1 MKFKKMKLF
10 LTLVSIIACFNL
22 TLLKAYPQPENSPAD
37 LEGLLK
43 NALPTS
49 LTADMPPEVE
59 CPEFPHLLFKCI
71 SEEEWKMIE
80 SCEKETELKLNMTK
94 PTIKS
99 GASKEDREKLEEEE
113 KKFDTLSSECFLKKM
128 GVADEMTSQLDMA
141 GYVKFYKTTSLSSEQ
156 KVLAAADFI
165 SCMTAKLIT
174 PSLPVFVRW
183 IESSNE
189 VIGNLVTAN
198 HVIGCDSHSL
208 IKNGC
213 SDASVSN
220 STLAWALQ
228 ELQTSIAKEIIQ

>member
-80 SCEKETELKLNMTK
+80 SCDKETELKLNMIK
-94 PTIKS
+94 PSIKS
-99 GASKEDREKLEEEE
+99 GASKEDREKFEKEG
-113 KKFDTLSSECFLKKM
+113 KKFGTLFSECFLKKM
-128 GVADEMTSQLDMA
+128 ALADEMSSQLDMA
-141 GYVKFYKTTSLSSEQ
+141 GFVKIYETTSLSSEQ
-156 KVLAAADFI
+156 KTLASANFI
-165 SCMTAKLIT
+165 SCVTANLNK
-174 PSLPVFVRW
+174 PSSPVFVRW
-183 IESSNE
+183 TQSSNQ
-189 VIGNLVTAN
+189 VIDNLVTAN
-198 HVIGCDSHSL
+198 HVIGCDMQSL

-213 SDASVSN
+213 SETSVSN
-220 STLAWALQ
+220 STLAWFLQ
-228 ELQTSIAKEIIQ
+228 DLQTHITKEIIQ